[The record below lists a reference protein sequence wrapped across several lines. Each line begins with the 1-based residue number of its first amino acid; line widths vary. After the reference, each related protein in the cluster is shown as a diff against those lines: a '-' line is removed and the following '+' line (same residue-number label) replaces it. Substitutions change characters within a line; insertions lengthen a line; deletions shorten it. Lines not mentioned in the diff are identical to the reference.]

1 MVCYPTRRPHGREL
15 VCLPNVVPSF
25 LYLYIVRVRLVQ
37 LIVIPIYNSEQ
48 CIMLY
53 YLLYFVQMASVG
65 DDRQNDQTLTGGV
78 TTGQDGGQ
86 DGGGVNGVTPA
97 ATITSDANSQS
108 GQNHISQAPLQQNYQ
123 NYGYNNGQQNLPNNN
138 GQHNLGNMQ
147 NQHVPQQHHNYQHQ
161 QNQFQPSAAQPLAY
175 PNYGGFM
182 GQQNFNPGQ
191 YNPGHFNPHQFNPYF
206 NQHAGYMPLQNQ
218 MPPPPPPPQYQA
230 FAPPAPPPPQAA
242 ATQQAAAPST
252 YAESV
257 TDNGSDQGEEELF
270 TGQLS
275 DKLDE
280 WMAQVKQK
288 PTEAPPICT
297 KLASYM
303 TYQLEQGFC
312 TADLDYSIKE
322 YPPIKNV
329 PLAWAPELEPDIFS
343 HTRFQNNKS
352 VVATEVA
359 LKSIQRG
366 IASSL
371 NALGPLSEIIMRQ
384 SENNPA
390 LDDASTAILD
400 IIKLL
405 SNSLGGITKKRR
417 DLLKPAIDSKYHQ
430 RLGKKDE
437 DFNAKFLFGGSVSD
451 RVRKFKAA
459 DSLMKEVMKSDPKTS
474 NSSSGQRRSQHAS
487 SSNGGGHQTS
497 RSSNR
502 SQPYNKPSG
511 SGHSRS
517 NNNSKPR
524 QDFRK
529 GGPHQNN
536 NNNNNSGR
544 NHKS

>member
-1 MVCYPTRRPHGREL
+1 
-15 VCLPNVVPSF
+15 
-25 LYLYIVRVRLVQ
+25 
-37 LIVIPIYNSEQ
+37 
-48 CIMLY
+48 
-53 YLLYFVQMASVG
+53 MASVG
-65 DDRQNDQTLTGGV
+65 EDRQNDQTPPAGETQV
-78 TTGQDGGQ
+78 QDGGH
-86 DGGGVNGVTPA
+86 DAGGVNGITPP
-97 ATITSDANSQS
+97 ATITTDANPHM
-108 GQNHISQAPLQQNYQ
+108 GTNHTAQTTAPYQQNYP
-123 NYGYNNGQQNLPNNN
+123 NYGYNNGQNNN
-138 GQHNLGNMQ
+138 MGN
-147 NQHVPQQHHNYQHQ
+147 VQHQ
-161 QNQFQPSAAQPLAY
+161 QNQFQPSQL
-175 PNYGGFM
+175 NHWLIQITGGFY
-182 GQQNFNPGQ
+182 GQQQYIPGPGQ
-191 YNPGHFNPHQFNPYF
+191 YNQGQYNQGQQQFPPAQQQFNPNF
-206 NQHAGYMPLQNQ
+206 IPHPGYMHHNNP

-230 FAPPAPPPPQAA
+230 FAPPTPPPPQAA
-242 ATQQAAAPST
+242 ATQAAASPSS
-252 YAESV
+252 YAESI
-257 TDNGSDQGEEELF
+257 TDNGSEQGEEESF

-280 WMAQVKQK
+280 WMTQVKQK

-303 TYQLEQGFC
+303 NYQLEQGFC

-384 SENNPA
+384 SENNSA

-430 RLGKKDE
+430 RLGTKDE
-437 DFNAKFLFGGSVSD
+437 DFNPKFLFGGSVSD
-451 RVRKFKAA
+451 RVRKFMAA
-459 DSLMKEVMKSDPKTS
+459 DSLMKEVMKPEPKSS
-474 NSSSGQRRSQHAS
+474 NNGGGQRRGHHTSTSHGGSQHS
-487 SSNGGGHQTS
+487 S
-497 RSSNR
+497 RSTHR
-502 SQPYNKPSG
+502 PQPYNKPAA
-511 SGHSRS
+511 SGHSRPHT
-517 NNNSKPR
+517 NNNNNKSR

-529 GGPHQNN
+529 GGPHHNN
-536 NNNNNSGR
+536 NNNNNNGR